1 MIEEYLA
8 ARASRDA
15 ALRLVEPERVA

>member
-8 ARASRDA
+8 TRAARDA
-15 ALRLVEPERVA
+15 ALRLVEPEPLA